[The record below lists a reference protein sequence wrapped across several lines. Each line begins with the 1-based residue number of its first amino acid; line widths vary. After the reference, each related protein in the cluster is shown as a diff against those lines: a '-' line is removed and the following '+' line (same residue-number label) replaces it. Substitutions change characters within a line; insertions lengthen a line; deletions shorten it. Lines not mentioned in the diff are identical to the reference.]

1 VHKLWGESSSLT
13 SVAVASPAPANQTSS
28 GSASQG
34 LDLFSDRSGTFS
46 S

>member
-1 VHKLWGESSSLT
+1 LWGESSSSPT
-13 SVAVASPAPANQTSS
+13 SVAVASSAPANQTSVS
-28 GSASQG
+28 VPQG